1 MNNGLKPLKQTKD
14 VQVLRRRRI
23 EIQPVIETITS
34 FLIRNDI
41 VLHGDMALNFYLSEP
56 KKIFDE
62 FTHIPVFDGYFV
74 DARDACYQLF
84 YDLKMKEY
92 NYVMVADSLHSD
104 NVFKVLCGMKDM
116 MSLTCMLKAE
126 YNFVRDTSQRHKG
139 LLFANIHLIKSKA
152 YLDLALP
159 TSHLFKWKQIFNR
172 LELLEESKPLLI
184 NNYSKKYDK
193 QDELPKSLYSLV
205 KEIEVFVIK
214 NGYPFVGNKALAYH
228 LTLTFGITTNL
239 MKNSPFRYV
248 QFLSNDINNT
258 VTKLEQLLSK
268 HTTVKYVVNYRL
280 NESELMMGKVTIDVK
295 HKGKVYKLISVFD
308 TTKKCIA
315 MEHSQ
320 TGIRYASI
328 FYLIHTYYYY
338 LFKHCKESNTDIYHQ
353 VMKYTLT
360 LVNSIKDSHFTVDCY
375 GIDTTL
381 SIVKKAR
388 MRK

>member
-14 VQVLRRRRI
+14 VHVLRRRRM
-23 EIQPVIETITS
+23 EIQPVIEIITS
-34 FLIRNDI
+34 FLTRNNI
-41 VLHGDMALNFYLSEP
+41 VLHGDMALNFYLSESQ
-56 KKIFDE
+56 KIFDE
-62 FTHIPVFDGYFV
+62 LTHIPVFEGYFV
-74 DARDACYQLF
+74 DAQNACYQLL
-84 YDLKMKEY
+84 YDLKMKKHTY
-92 NYVMVADSLHSD
+92 IMVTDSLYSD
-104 NVFKVLCGMKDM
+104 NVFKVLCEMKDV
-116 MSLTCMLKAE
+116 MSLTGMLKAE
-126 YNFVRDTSQRHKG
+126 YNFIIDTSRRHKG

-172 LELLEESKPLLI
+172 LELLEESNPILPTK
-184 NNYSKKYDK
+184 YSKKYDK
-193 QDELPKSLYSLV
+193 RDQLPKSLYSLV
-205 KEIEVFVIK
+205 KEIEEFVIR

-228 LTLTFGITTNL
+228 LTMMSDVTMNI

-248 QFLSNDINNT
+248 QFLSNDMNNT
-258 VTKLEQLLSK
+258 ITELERLLSK
-268 HTTVKYVVNYRL
+268 HKEVKYVVNYRL
-280 NESELMMGKVTIDVK
+280 NEYELIMGKVSIDVK

-315 MEHSQ
+315 MEHSR
-320 TGIRYASI
+320 TGVRYASI

-338 LFKHCKESNTDIYHQ
+338 LFKHFKECNTDIYKQ